1 MKKLTLFAF
10 AAACLFVGLGAA
22 QDGGDPSGDANCSA
36 NPCLT
41 TYHNSNSR
49 TGLNTHEKVLVASN
63 FPSLTGTQVGL
74 NVIDGMIYAQPLYM
88 YQVPWTGSTACP
100 NPSNLV
106 YVVTE
111 NNTIYAIL
119 ADSPYTICGSQTLNN
134 GDSAMYI
141 SDSATCNNLS
151 GTTTD
156 GTIGV
161 TGTPAI
167 DPNQDVMFVVSSH
180 RSSSGSLTQRL
191 SAVNIQNLQVLARL
205 NDLATG
211 INSVKKAGY
220 PTFYVA
226 NESQRSGLLITKS
239 GTSAINIYVSW
250 GTFCDS
256 NIASGG
262 SFGLLAEFD
271 YAYGSQSFSST
282 IETLYPEGTNTNLN
296 FTPQAPAGV
305 WMSGGAPA
313 ADGAGNVYTAVGNG
327 NFDATLPNYGESIVK
342 LGGFPISVEDYYTP
356 NVYKQLNQGTQGV
369 PVSCGDITEYLCA
382 TQSANNYT
390 ITLSQGDWDLG
401 AGGIVLLTPSSSS
414 GFGELVAAGKEG
426 MFYVVYYCSS
436 STNCEY
442 PNYWN
447 RIMGGLDGGGYGTN
461 NGSSPVTTPCTEG
474 TVSSMGN
481 SGNAV
486 QCFYGVLVTT
496 RRESGQRATPA
507 FWPGK
512 TGSNGSSPYLYTVGT
527 TDTLKA
533 YQFTTSTGQFSV
545 TNAPAQSSSSFGYPG
560 ASPVI
565 TSNGA
570 DFSSAVV
577 WFLDTS
583 GFGTGYDSISAYTA
597 NPGSGSTLKRL
608 WTSQSGSGPG
618 VTKFMVPTIA
628 NGKVYVAG
636 QQNTSCRGA
645 GNNPCPGLLVVYH
658 P

>member
-1 MKKLTLFAF
+1 
-10 AAACLFVGLGAA
+10 
-22 QDGGDPSGDANCSA
+22 
-36 NPCLT
+36 
-41 TYHNSNSR
+41 
-49 TGLNTHEKVLVASN
+49 VLVNGS

-88 YQVPWTGSTACP
+88 YQVAWTGSTTCP
-100 NPSNLV
+100 NPSNMV

-119 ADSPYTICGSQTLNN
+119 ADSPYTICGAHTLNN

-151 GTTTD
+151 GTTGD

-167 DPNQDVMFVVSSH
+167 DPNQNVMFVVSSH
-180 RSSSGSLTQRL
+180 RNSAGTLTQRL
-191 SAVNIQNLQVLARL
+191 TAVDITKIGVTGGGAILARL
-205 NDLATG
+205 DDLPTK
-211 INSVKKAGY
+211 INNANPGY
-220 PTFYVA
+220 PTFYAA
-226 NESQRSGLLITKS
+226 NESQRSGLLITKA
-239 GTSAINIYVSW
+239 GTSGVNIYVGW
-250 GTFCDS
+250 GAFCDN

-271 YAYGSQSFSST
+271 YSYSSQSFAST
-282 IETLYPEGTNTNLN
+282 IETFYPEGTNTNLN
-296 FTPQAPAGV
+296 YNPHAPAGL

-313 ADGAGNVYTAVGNG
+313 ADQAGNVYIAVGNG
-327 NFDATLPNYGESIVK
+327 IFNATTPNYGESIVK
-342 LGGFPISVEDYYTP
+342 LGGSPISVEDYYTP
-356 NVYKQLNQGTQGV
+356 NVSTQLNGGGSLLACAIPST
-369 PVSCGDITEYLCA
+369 TEYLCA
-382 TQSANNYT
+382 EQTQPYT
-390 ITLSQGDWDLG
+390 ITLTGGDWDLG
-401 AGGIVLLTPSSSS
+401 SGGVVLLTPSSPT

-442 PNYWN
+442 PNYSN

-461 NGSSPVTTPCTEG
+461 GGSSYQATPCTQG
-474 TVSSMGN
+474 TVSSMGLGKN
-481 SGNAV
+481 VA
-486 QCFYGVLVTT
+486 QCFYGVLATT
-496 RRESGQRATPA
+496 EPKSGQRATPA
-507 FWPGK
+507 YWPGK
-512 TGSNGSSPYLYTVGT
+512 TGSNSSSPYLYTVGT
-527 TDTLKA
+527 GDTLKA
-533 YQFTTSTGQFSV
+533 YPFTSSTGQFSV

-565 TSNGA
+565 TSNGQ

-577 WFLDTS
+577 WVLETT
-583 GFGTGYDSISAYTA
+583 GFGVGYDSLAAYAA
-597 NPGSGSTLKRL
+597 NPGTGSTLTRL
-608 WTSQSGSGPG
+608 WVSPSGSGPG

-636 QQNTSCRGA
+636 QQNTSCSGV

>member
-10 AAACLFVGLGAA
+10 AAVCLLVGLGAA
-22 QDGGDPSGDANCSA
+22 QDGGDPSGDANCGT

-41 TYHNSNSR
+41 TYHNSNLR
-49 TGLNTHEKVLVASN
+49 TGWNSREKVLVANN
-63 FPSLTGTQVGL
+63 FPSLTATPVGL

-88 YQVPWTGSTACP
+88 YQVPWTGSTTCP
-100 NPSNLV
+100 NPSNMV
-106 YVVTE
+106 YAVTE

-134 GDSAMYI
+134 GDSAMYV
-141 SDSATCNNLS
+141 SDSATCINLT

-191 SAVNIQNLQVLARL
+191 TAVNIENLQILARL

-211 INSVKKAGY
+211 INNLKQSGY

-226 NESQRSGLLITKS
+226 NEFQRSGLLITKS
-239 GTSAINIYVSW
+239 GTSAVNIYVTWS
-250 GTFCDS
+250 TFCDS

-271 YAYGSQSFSST
+271 YAYSSHSFSST
-282 IETLYPEGTNTNLN
+282 IETFYPEEKSTNLN
-296 FTPQAPAGV
+296 FTPHAPAGV

-313 ADGAGNVYTAVGNG
+313 ADGAGNLYIAVGNG
-327 NFDATLPNYGESIVK
+327 IFDATIPNYGESILK
-342 LGGFPISVEDYYTP
+342 LGGSPISVEDYYTP
-356 NVYKQLNQGTQGV
+356 NAYKQLNQGGSGLICAV
-369 PVSCGDITEYLCA
+369 PGTTEYLCA
-382 TQSANNYT
+382 AQQQPYT
-390 ITLSQGDWDLG
+390 IDLSGGDWDLG
-401 AGGIVLLTPSSSS
+401 AGGVVLLTPSSSS
-414 GFGELVAAGKEG
+414 GFGELAAAGKEG
-426 MFYVVYYCSS
+426 MFYAVYYCSS
-436 STNCEY
+436 STNCKY
-442 PNYWN
+442 PTYSNQ
-447 RIMGGLDGGGYGTN
+447 IMGGLDGGGYGTN
-461 NGSSPVTTPCTEG
+461 TGSLPTTTPCTQG

-481 SGNAV
+481 LGKAV

-496 RRESGQRATPA
+496 RPESGQRATAA

-512 TGSNGSSPYLYTVGT
+512 TGSNGSSPYLYTVGAS
-527 TDTLKA
+527 DTLKA

-565 TSNGA
+565 TSNGT
-570 DFSSAVV
+570 DFSSAVAWV
-577 WFLDTS
+577 LDTS
-583 GFGTGYDSISAYTA
+583 SFKTGYDSISAYTA
-597 NPGSGSTLKRL
+597 NPGSGSTLTRL
-608 WTSQSGSGPG
+608 WTSPSGSGPG

-636 QQNTSCRGA
+636 QQNTSCSGV